1 MKTKSQWVKSEK
13 VMRGAMMNIYH
24 CFACFSPKMCAHM
37 VSGFVGFIFE
47 VNFLSAFEIF

>member
-1 MKTKSQWVKSEK
+1 MLYEEESQWAKSEK

-24 CFACFSPKMCAHM
+24 CFAWLFSSKFSVHM

-47 VNFLSAFEIF
+47 VNFLSAS